1 MTRPTPPAAP
11 LDVSDALPRRTA
23 PVDPFATTPLT
34 NAERR
39 ARRLARNVHRG
50 QLDERGRPLIE
61 HVERVAADVPPSART
76 VAFVHD
82 VCARSGA
89 SAAQVA
95 RVLDLDEDEREALVL
110 LTRRGREPLTRHV
123 RRVVRALP
131 DPAREL
137 ALVVLRADVEDLA
150 ARAADGDGPYGP
162 ALEALDEAGSPL
174 AVR

>member
-1 MTRPTPPAAP
+1 MTRPTPSTAPLPDVAPVPAA
-11 LDVSDALPRRTA
+11 R
-23 PVDPFATTPLT
+23 VDPFAGAPLT
-34 NAERR
+34 TQERR

-61 HVERVAADVPPSART
+61 HVERVAASVPESART

-95 RVLDLDEDEREALVL
+95 RILTLDDDEREALVL

-123 RRVVRALP
+123 RRVVRAHP
-131 DPAREL
+131 DPSREL

-150 ARAADGDGPYGP
+150 ARSAAGDGPYGP
-162 ALEALDEAGSPL
+162 ALDALDEAGSPL